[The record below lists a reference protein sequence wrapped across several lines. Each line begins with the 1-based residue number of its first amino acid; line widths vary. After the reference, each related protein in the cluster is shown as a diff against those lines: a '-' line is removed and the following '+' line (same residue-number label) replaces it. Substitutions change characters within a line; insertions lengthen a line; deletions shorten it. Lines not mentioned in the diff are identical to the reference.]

1 MTAAGKEGNN
11 TYCPM
16 LGACRPTGKTG
27 IEQMAANDFFSFLIY
42 LFSTVLGLCC
52 CAGFSL
58 VAVSRGPSLVVAN
71 GPLIVVAPLVGEHRL
86 QACGLQ

>member
-1 MTAAGKEGNN
+1 
-11 TYCPM
+11 M
-16 LGACRPTGKTG
+16 LGAYRPIRKTG
-27 IEQMAANDFFSFLIY
+27 IKQMAANDFFSFLIY

-58 VAVSRGPSLVVAN
+58 VAVSRGHSLVVVN
-71 GPLIVVAPLVGEHRL
+71 GLLIGAAPLFAEHGL